1 MKVTLSWLND
11 FAPFGTDAEAI
22 AAALTRLGMQV
33 EEIIPV
39 NEPVA
44 GVIVARV
51 IERAKHPN
59 ADRVGLVFVDVGDGQ
74 SLQICCG
81 AFNMQPGDLVPLA
94 SIGTTMPDGR
104 SIQRSEMRGEWSNGM
119 LCSRSEL
126 GLGDDHSGIWILPPG
141 LELGSSPW
149 AGAGLTHD
157 VVFDIDLTRNR
168 PECWGVVGIARDLAA
183 SLGLP
188 FEIPGEDVPPSG
200 PPRSAS
206 VEIVDGDRC
215 GRFVSAVI
223 TGITVGPGAGWMQQR
238 LSLAG
243 MRPINNVVDV
253 SNYVMLE
260 LNEPNHAYDL
270 ATLGGGGFR
279 IRLATAGEQLTTLD
293 GTVRT
298 MTEDDLLICDAAD
311 QPIGLAGVMG
321 GQNTEIAATTTAVAL
336 EMAWFESSGI
346 ARAAVRHELRSEAS
360 VRFDRGR
367 DPYGIDHAVHRFVE
381 LLRETCPNAEIAPGL
396 IDGRGTL
403 PEPLAVYLRTSRVNA
418 LLATELTDHDIV
430 NLLSPI
436 GFRPLAIEHGLTID
450 RQPLHDAVGAD
461 PGTQHHPDGTEYI
474 VPTWRPDC
482 TREIDLVEEVARHY
496 GYDNIGQEMPKSSLP
511 GGLSPRQRDR
521 RSVRQLLLGLGLSEA
536 LPNPW
541 LAPGDAERAGL
552 AEVGQ
557 PIVIANPMAA
567 EESVLRISLLPGLL
581 RTVAY
586 NETHRNPGVKF
597 FEIGHVFRH
606 PDKEQALPEES
617 EHLSIVLAGQE
628 APAAVEVWHALVATL
643 GVKGARLQSSVHPGL
658 HPGRSAT
665 VFAAGRPIGVVG
677 EVHPTGRESYGVAER
692 VAYLQVDLGRLLD
705 LPHGS
710 AGYKKVSK
718 FPSSD
723 LDLAF
728 VVPDK
733 TAADGVAASLR
744 KGAGDLLAGLELFD
758 TYRGPGVPEG
768 SRSLAFRVRLQATD
782 RTLTDPE
789 ISQVRQACITL
800 ANKNGAAL
808 R

>member
-188 FEIPGEDVPPSG
+188 FAIPGGVVEPSG
-200 PPRSAS
+200 PARSAS
-206 VEIVDGDRC
+206 VEIVAKDRC

-293 GTVRT
+293 GVVRT

-321 GQNTEIAATTTAVAL
+321 GQNTEIAASTTTVAL

-346 ARAAVRHELRSEAS
+346 GRAAARHELRSEAS

-381 LLRETCPNAEIAPGL
+381 LLRETCPTAEIAPGL

-403 PEPLAVYLRTSRVNA
+403 PDKRVVPLRTDRVNA
-418 LLATELTDHDIV
+418 LLATELTDAEITG
-430 NLLSPI
+430 LLAPI
-436 GFRPLAIEHGLTID
+436 GFTRTTLWSG
-450 RQPLHDAVGAD
+450 VGGEPAAAGGVPFD
-461 PGTQHHPDGTEYI
+461 

-496 GYDNIGQEMPKSSLP
+496 GYDNIGQKMPKSSLP

-521 RSVRQLLLGLGLSEA
+521 RAVRQLLLGLGLSEA

-552 AEVGQ
+552 AAVGQ

-606 PDKEQALPEES
+606 PEKEQALPEES

-628 APAAVEVWHALVATL
+628 APAAVEVWHALVAAL

-710 AGYKKVSK
+710 TGYKKVSK

-782 RTLTDPE
+782 RTLTDAE